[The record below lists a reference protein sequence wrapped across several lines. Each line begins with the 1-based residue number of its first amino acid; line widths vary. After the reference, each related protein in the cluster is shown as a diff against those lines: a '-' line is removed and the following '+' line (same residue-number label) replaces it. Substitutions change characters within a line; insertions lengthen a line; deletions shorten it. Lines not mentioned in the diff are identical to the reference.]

1 MKALELHQAEG
12 LRRLLPRLTLGHVLV
27 PKPKRDVLLN
37 RVTGEERVGLED
49 SVDVPLVGRGL
60 GDIAPVEED
69 LSLRGLLEP
78 CYEAKGSGLPAAG
91 RAEQREELASDN
103 VQIDAA
109 DGGDLGKALDE
120 VDDLNL
126 ATCHK
131 AGS

>member
-27 PKPKRDVLLN
+27 PKPKGDVLLN
-37 RVTGEERVGLED
+37 CEEGEERVRLKD
-49 SVDVPLVGRGL
+49 RIDVPLVGRGV
-60 GDIAPVEED
+60 GDVAPVEED
-69 LSLRGLLEP
+69 LSLRGFLEP
-78 CYEAKGSGLPAAG
+78 CYEAKGGGLPAAG
-91 RAEQREELASDN
+91 RAQHREELASDN
-103 VQIDAA
+103 VHIDAA